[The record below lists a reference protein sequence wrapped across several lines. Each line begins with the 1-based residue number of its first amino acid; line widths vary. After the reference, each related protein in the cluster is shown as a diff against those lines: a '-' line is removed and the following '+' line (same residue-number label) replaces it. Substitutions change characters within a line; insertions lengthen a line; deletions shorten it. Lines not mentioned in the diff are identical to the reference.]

1 MKTKSNMTNN
11 REIKPK
17 NIKQL
22 IVEIAEEPFVEDRV
36 IGMIELVKEVK
47 RQSRYKFEGK
57 LVNSNYYQK
66 QSDGS
71 YFSVNSLS
79 SLETNLEKK

>member
-1 MKTKSNMTNN
+1 MKNIKQDN

-57 LVNSNYYQK
+57 LVNGNYYQK
-66 QSDGS
+66 QSDGT

-79 SLETNLEKK
+79 KSL

>member
-1 MKTKSNMTNN
+1 MNTTRQK
-11 REIKPK
+11 RP
-17 NIKQL
+17 
-22 IVEIAEEPFVEDRV
+22 DRV

-57 LVNSNYYQK
+57 LVNGNYYQK
-66 QSDGS
+66 QPNGE

-79 SLETNLEKK
+79 SLETNSVPK

>member
-1 MKTKSNMTNN
+1 MKNNKQDN

-22 IVEIAEEPFVEDRV
+22 IVEIAEEPFIEDRV
-36 IGMIELVKEVK
+36 LGMTSLVKEVR

-57 LVNSNYYQK
+57 LVNGNYYQK
-66 QSDGS
+66 NENGDF
-71 YFSVNSLS
+71 YSVNSLS
-79 SLETNLEKK
+79 KL

>member
-1 MKTKSNMTNN
+1 MTNIKQDN

-57 LVNSNYYQK
+57 LVNGNYYQK
-66 QSDGS
+66 QSDGT

-79 SLETNLEKK
+79 SLETNSVKK

>member
-57 LVNSNYYQK
+57 LVNGNYYQK
-66 QSDGS
+66 QSDGT

-79 SLETNLEKK
+79 KSL

>member
-1 MKTKSNMTNN
+1 MTNIKQDN

-57 LVNSNYYQK
+57 LVNGNYYQK
-66 QSDGS
+66 QSDGT

-79 SLETNLEKK
+79 KSL

>member
-47 RQSRYKFEGK
+47 RQSRYKFE
-57 LVNSNYYQK
+57 
-66 QSDGS
+66 
-71 YFSVNSLS
+71 
-79 SLETNLEKK
+79 

>member
-1 MKTKSNMTNN
+1 MTKSNMTDN

-57 LVNSNYYQK
+57 TVVGSKYSLPRFLPK
-66 QSDGS
+66 QLQS
-71 YFSVNSLS
+71 
-79 SLETNLEKK
+79 